1 LLVPF
6 LIMLREG
13 IEAALI
19 VGIVASYLSQTGRS
33 AWMPAVWG
41 GVAAAAGLS
50 LAVGVALYLA
60 SAEFPQRAQEL
71 FEAIV
76 GLVAVCIL
84 TSMVFWM
91 HKAARSL
98 KATLHASVDAALADG
113 YRHGLPLVGIVFF
126 AVARE
131 GLESVFFLL
140 ATFEQSVGFGAPVGA
155 MLGLLSAIAVGYGL
169 YRGGMKLPL
178 KLFFRWTGIFILFVA
193 AGLLAGSLRAL
204 HEAGLWNALQSTAFD
219 LSAIVPSDG
228 ALGTVLGGILGYQDT
243 PSVGEVALYLVY
255 LVPALAM
262 LTFGQAAR
270 SSGQA
275 NERKRIEQ
283 GQAP

>member
-1 LLVPF
+1 
-6 LIMLREG
+6 MLREG

-19 VGIVASYLSQTGRS
+19 VGIVASYLRQTGRS

-41 GVAAAAGLS
+41 GVAAAVGLS

-60 SAEFPQRAQEL
+60 SAEFPQRGQEA

-76 GLVAVCIL
+76 GFVAVGIL

-91 HKAARSL
+91 HKAARSI
-98 KATLHASVDAALADG
+98 KATLHASIDAALADD
-113 YRHGLPLVGIVFF
+113 YAQGLPLVGIVFV

-140 ATFEQSVGFGAPVGA
+140 ATFEQNVGFGAPVGA
-155 MLGLLSAIAVGYGL
+155 LLGLLGATVIGYGL

-178 KLFFRWTGIFILFVA
+178 KQFFRWTGIFILFVA

-204 HEAGLWNALQSTAFD
+204 HEAGLWNGLQETAFN
-219 LSAIVPSDG
+219 LSAILPSDG
-228 ALGTVLGGILGYQDT
+228 ALGSVLAGIFGYQDMPT
-243 PSVGEVALYLVY
+243 VGEAAVYLLY
-255 LVPALAM
+255 LVPALAL
-262 LTFGQAAR
+262 LTLG
-270 SSGQA
+270 SSQRPLVKQRA
-275 NERKRIEQ
+275 
-283 GQAP
+283 

>member
-19 VGIVASYLSQTGRS
+19 VGIVASYLRQTGRS

-41 GVAAAAGLS
+41 GVVAAVGLS
-50 LAVGVALYLA
+50 LAVGIALYLA

-76 GLVAVCIL
+76 GLVAVAIL

-91 HKAARSL
+91 HKAARSI
-98 KATLHASVDAALADG
+98 KATLQASVDAALADDRYG
-113 YRHGLPLVGIVFF
+113 QGLSLVGIVFF

-140 ATFEQSVGFGAPVGA
+140 ATFGQSAGYSSPIGAL
-155 MLGLLSAIAVGYGL
+155 LGLACAAGLGYGL
-169 YRGGMKLPL
+169 YRGGVKLPL

-193 AGLLAGSLRAL
+193 AGLLAGSLHSL
-204 HEAGLWNALQSTAFD
+204 HEAGLWNALQGTAFD
-219 LSAIVPSDG
+219 LSAIVPADG
-228 ALGTVLGGILGYQDT
+228 ALGSVLAGIFGYRDIPT
-243 PSVGEVALYLVY
+243 IGETAVYLLY
-255 LVPALAM
+255 LVPALALMM
-262 LTFGQAAR
+262 L
-270 SSGQA
+270 S
-275 NERKRIEQ
+275 
-283 GQAP
+283 APRRAFVKQRA